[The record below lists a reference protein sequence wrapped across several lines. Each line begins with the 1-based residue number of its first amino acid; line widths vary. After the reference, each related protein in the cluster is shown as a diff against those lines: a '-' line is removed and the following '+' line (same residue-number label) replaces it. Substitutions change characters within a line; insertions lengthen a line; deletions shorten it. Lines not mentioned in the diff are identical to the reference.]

1 MGARRVH
8 PIPTAAGIP
17 ERFSTGR
24 GMGPRST
31 NPLRSNLVTKRARQ
45 RVLVVCT
52 GNSARSIMAEA
63 LFQALGQGAV
73 EVASAGSAP
82 TGRVHPL
89 ALEQISR
96 LPVDPGQFTSKS
108 LAAVLEA
115 SADPFDLVITVCDH
129 AARHCDPLPADTT
142 RLHWGLPDPAA
153 HTEMEEARSAFSA
166 CFDVLAQR
174 IGGLL
179 GSDLLRRGQGR

>member
-1 MGARRVH
+1 M
-8 PIPTAAGIP
+8 PPL
-17 ERFSTGR
+17 
-24 GMGPRST
+24 T
-31 NPLRSNLVTKRARQ
+31 NPLSSNLVTNNSRQ

-63 LFQALGQGAV
+63 LFQAIGQGAV
-73 EVASAGSAP
+73 EVVSAGSAP

-96 LPVDPGQFTSKS
+96 LPVDPSQYASKS

-115 SADPFDLVITVCDH
+115 AADPFDLVITVCDH
-129 AARHCDPLPADTT
+129 AARHCGPLPADTT

-153 HTEMEEARSAFSA
+153 HTEIEEARTAFSA

-174 IGGLL
+174 I
-179 GSDLLRRGQGR
+179 SDLLDSDLQRRSQGR

>member
-1 MGARRVH
+1 V
-8 PIPTAAGIP
+8 PPL
-17 ERFSTGR
+17 
-24 GMGPRST
+24 T
-31 NPLRSNLVTKRARQ
+31 NPLSSNLVTNNSRQ

-63 LFQALGQGAV
+63 LFQAIGQGAV
-73 EVASAGSAP
+73 EVVSAGSAP

-96 LPVDPGQFTSKS
+96 LPVDPSQYASKS

-115 SADPFDLVITVCDH
+115 AADPFDLVITVCDH
-129 AARHCDPLPADTT
+129 AARHCGPLPADTT
-142 RLHWGLPDPAA
+142 RLHLGLPDPAA
-153 HTEMEEARSAFSA
+153 HTEIEEARTAFSA

-174 IGGLL
+174 I
-179 GSDLLRRGQGR
+179 SDLLDSDLQRRSQGR

>member
-1 MGARRVH
+1 
-8 PIPTAAGIP
+8 
-17 ERFSTGR
+17 
-24 GMGPRST
+24 MGPRST
-31 NPLRSNLVTKRARQ
+31 NPLRSNLMTKRTRQ

-108 LAAVLEA
+108 LAALLEA

-153 HTEMEEARSAFSA
+153 HTEIEEARTAFSA

-174 IGGLL
+174 IGDLL
-179 GSDLLRRGQGR
+179 GSDLQRA

>member
-1 MGARRVH
+1 
-8 PIPTAAGIP
+8 
-17 ERFSTGR
+17 
-24 GMGPRST
+24 
-31 NPLRSNLVTKRARQ
+31 
-45 RVLVVCT
+45 VLVVCT

-73 EVASAGSAP
+73 EVVSAGSAP

-129 AARHCDPLPADTT
+129 AARHCDPLPADAT

-153 HTEMEEARSAFSA
+153 HTELKEARTAFSA
-166 CFDVLAQR
+166 CFDLLAER
-174 IGGLL
+174 IG
-179 GSDLLRRGQGR
+179 DLLDADLPQA

>member
-1 MGARRVH
+1 MNVKTR
-8 PIPTAAGIP
+8 
-17 ERFSTGR
+17 
-24 GMGPRST
+24 
-31 NPLRSNLVTKRARQ
+31 K

-63 LFQALGQGAV
+63 LFQALAQGAV

-96 LPVDPGQFTSKS
+96 LPVDPSQYTSKS
-108 LAAVLEA
+108 LAAVLTTA
-115 SADPFDLVITVCDH
+115 ATPFDLVITVCDH
-129 AARHCDPLPADTT
+129 AAQHCGPLPENAA

-153 HTEMEEARSAFSA
+153 HQEVEEARQAFAA
-166 CFDVLAQR
+166 CFDDLAER
-174 IGGLL
+174 I
-179 GSDLLRRGQGR
+179 SDLLETNLKLA